1 MSCNANEIEQL
12 RQGWQP
18 RDLGIGM
25 GRADLSITYRTDTRD
40 RPLSAIG
47 VRPAAGD
54 PRRGWLTADGWT
66 VPVALGRG
74 GILANKREGDG
85 GTPRGTFYPRQLWWR
100 ADRHPRPRTFL
111 PVRPIRPE
119 DAWCEDPHDRHYNQ
133 PIRLVRDQA
142 GDRLTRE
149 DHLYDFIVEIDHN
162 AAPRIAGRGSA
173 VFLHL
178 ARTNFS
184 PTAGC
189 VSMTKSAMLRLLRR
203 MGPRTKIIIG

>member
-1 MSCNANEIEQL
+1 MAIGL
-12 RQGWQP
+12 TGT
-18 RDLGIGM
+18 RDFDIGM
-25 GRADLSITYRTDTRD
+25 ESSTFSITYKTVARD
-40 RPLSAIG
+40 RPLSAVW
-47 VRPAAGD
+47 VRRAARD

-85 GTPRGTFYPRQLWWR
+85 GTPSGVYHPMKLWWR
-100 ADRHPRPRTFL
+100 ADRHPRPKTYL
-111 PVRPIRPE
+111 PVRAIRSE
-119 DAWCEDPHDRHYNQ
+119 DAWCEDPRDRHYNQ

-142 GDRLTRE
+142 GDRLTRA

-162 AAPRIAGRGSA
+162 AGPRIAGRGSA

-178 ARTNFS
+178 ARPNFS

-189 VSMTKSAMLRLLRR
+189 VAMTKSSMLRLLRR
-203 MGPRTKIIIG
+203 MGPRTRIMIGE

>member
-1 MSCNANEIEQL
+1 MSCNGDWADKK
-12 RQGWQP
+12 P
-18 RDLGIGM
+18 RDFDIRM
-25 GRADLSITYRTDTRD
+25 ESSTFSITYKTAGRN
-40 RPLSAIG
+40 RPLSS
-47 VRPAAGD
+47 VRVRRAAVD

-85 GTPRGTFYPRQLWWR
+85 GTPSGVYHPLRLWWR
-100 ADRHPRPRTFL
+100 ADRHPRPQTYL
-111 PVRPIRPE
+111 PVRAIRPE
-119 DAWCEDPHDRHYNQ
+119 DAWCEDPRDRHYNQ

-162 AAPRIAGRGSA
+162 AGPRIAGRGSA

-178 ARTNFS
+178 ARANFS

-189 VSMTKSAMLRLLRR
+189 VSMTKSSMLRLLRR
-203 MGPRTKIIIG
+203 MGPRTRIMIGD